1 MKEYYLAIIGGIIS
15 AGLLLLRW
23 LLNRQGDRKE
33 LPKMKFHNVFKILDG
48 LILRSDTFKVKDYG
62 KQMALRYVLRRA
74 LQIFDEEMKALADQI
89 DDCKSNDC
97 TTDNRM
103 RHIVNLNNDCINNA
117 LEKIGALAEQEKD
130 EADRVVLR
138 IIVEKLH
145 DHIAQKIDTLL
156 NSITDVAS
164 IEAIGDCRV
173 KQYLIFTIYG
183 AIIATMYID
192 LQAVSDDIN
201 GDLDGMLFKGELIGI

>member
-1 MKEYYLAIIGGIIS
+1 MKEYYLAIIGGVIS

-23 LLNRQGDRKE
+23 LLNRRENKTE

-48 LILRSDTFKVKDYG
+48 LIIRADTFKVKDYG
-62 KQMALRYVLRRA
+62 KQLALRYVLRRA
-74 LQIFDEEMKALADQI
+74 LQIFEEEMKTLADHI
-89 DDCKSNDC
+89 DDCKSTDC
-97 TTDNRM
+97 TADNRM
-103 RHIVNLNNDCINNA
+103 RHIVNLNNDCINSA
-117 LEKIGALAEQEKD
+117 LAKIGALAEVER
-130 EADRVVLR
+130 EETDRIVLR
-138 IIVEKLH
+138 VIVEKLH
-145 DHIAQKIDTLL
+145 DHIAQKIETLL

-192 LQAVSDDIN
+192 LQVVSDDIN
-201 GDLDGMLFKGELIGI
+201 GDLDGMIFKGELIGV